1 VTIFVSVA
9 AYRDPELVPTVLDC
23 LANARHP
30 DDLRIVVNWQHRGDE
45 DVSAIAAIPQV
56 HLLDRDARDSRGAG
70 WARSEVMSEYR
81 GEDWYL
87 QVDSHTRFAPDFDVR
102 LIELAARTKAR
113 KPILSCYPPM
123 YDPSGEEAQ
132 GDVPSELFLKR
143 WTDDGLPL
151 LAQRTIENWEH
162 LDAPVPARFLAA
174 GFLFAPGSFARE
186 VPYDPDIYFQ
196 GEEATLSARA
206 YTWGYD
212 LFHPTEVLSWHY
224 YIRSTSPRHW
234 TDTPDWFPRDR
245 ASRRRVA
252 TLLRYP
258 SVGRLAMG
266 PVRPLSDYEQYANLS
281 FRNRTTW
288 QTA

>member
-23 LANARHP
+23 LAHARHP
-30 DDLRIVVNWQHRGDE
+30 DELRIVVNWQHHGDE
-45 DVSAIAAIPQV
+45 DVSAIAGHPRV
-56 HLLDRDARDSRGAG
+56 RLLDRDARDSRGAC
-70 WARSEVMSEYR
+70 WARAELMAEYA

-87 QVDSHTRFAPDFDVR
+87 QVDSHTRFAADWDVR
-102 LIELAARTKAR
+102 LLELAARTKAR
-113 KPILSCYPPM
+113 KPLISCYPPM
-123 YDPSGEEAQ
+123 YDPSGAQ
-132 GDVPSELFLKR
+132 ERGGVPSELFLQR

-151 LAQRTIENWEH
+151 LAQRTIEDWEH
-162 LDAPVPARFLAA
+162 RDDPVPARFVAA

-186 VPYDPDIYFQ
+186 VRYDPDIYFQ

-224 YIRSTSPRHW
+224 YIRSDSPRHW
-234 TDTPDWFPRDR
+234 TDTVDWFAIDR

-252 TLLRYP
+252 TILRYP
-258 SVGRLAMG
+258 SVGRFAMG
-266 PVRPLSDYEQYANLS
+266 PERPMSAYEHHANLS
-281 FRNRTTW
+281 FRRRTG
-288 QTA
+288 